1 MLAEQKATAGLAKG
15 TRGQKLTRVTGTAIA
30 EAPVSSI
37 PTLASVG
44 ISHKLSS
51 ESQKLAA
58 VPVRDFEQSVSSQRD
73 KIQASAQ
80 RADRGCL
87 GASGVWIAGIGSD
100 HLVLPAR
107 RRATLRGMAK
117 PDHRDRGYFPSP
129 V

>member
-51 ESQKLAA
+51 AQVRRDPQKQFDGL
-58 VPVRDFEQSVSSQRD
+58 
-73 KIQASAQ
+73 SA
-80 RADRGCL
+80 RPECG
-87 GASGVWIAGIGSD
+87 
-100 HLVLPAR
+100 
-107 RRATLRGMAK
+107 
-117 PDHRDRGYFPSP
+117 
-129 V
+129 